1 MICMAISRNE
11 SGTLRGLAPQLPQ
24 NLMRTI
30 LYLGL
35 IAVTL
40 LGCVFGFRE
49 MAAAQEERPQI
60 FPGERK
66 PKNKKDTGP
75 RAVAVLQMAANGK
88 ASLVPVAIMVNGKFY
103 DASAYK
109 ADPVPMALES
119 GTVYEGERTG
129 SSLGIFTVSSALHS
143 NAPNVQAPWIGT
155 GQWMPAGTE
164 SAHKEMKAESAPVG
178 LDTSE
183 GPPRL
188 TKDPNAVKQAPADPK
203 QPASSS
209 PPAQSTPPSGS
220 SSGDE
225 PPRLNKPASSGDSGS
240 GQSAPTASAPAPSSA
255 PTKAPGDAKNDSK
268 SGDAKDT
275 KADRA
280 KADAAAK
287 IPASDSGASEEN
299 RPKLRRGKPVESFA
313 DEEVPG
319 YSKPG
324 AAPPD
329 KGKVVVAAATAG
341 PVDMVPAVS
350 DAGGPPPRSFGFQWI
365 QGEEGDRRQ
374 QMMDLAKQKL
384 RAYLEAQAKAKI
396 TSASAGPKGAAQK
409 GQKASKKPVEP
420 IFGTVHMAAYDLWT
434 NNQPVIVFSA
444 DAHLPEPPEGTAQS
458 GTQTELQYWIL
469 LMAYPDIYGNLRVIH
484 AAVTDKYHYD
494 ITPKLDLV
502 DVVDADGDGRG
513 ELLFKE
519 TSDAGTGWAIYRA
532 GADKLWKVFDSLN
545 PE

>member
-11 SGTLRGLAPQLPQ
+11 SGTREGFAPQVPQ

-30 LYLGL
+30 LYLEL
-35 IAVTL
+35 VAVAL
-40 LGCVFGFRE
+40 LGCVFGFQVTVV
-49 MAAAQEERPQI
+49 AQEERPQI

-66 PKNKKDTGP
+66 PKNKKDAGP
-75 RAVAVLQMAANGK
+75 RSVAVLQMAANGK

-129 SSLGIFTVSSALHS
+129 SSLGLFTVSSALHS
-143 NAPNVQAPWIGT
+143 NASNVQAPWIGT
-155 GQWMPAGTE
+155 GQWLPTGTE
-164 SAHKEMKAESAPVG
+164 SAHKGMKAESAPVG

-188 TKDPNAVKQAPADPK
+188 TKDPNAVKQVPAGTK

-209 PPAQSTPPSGS
+209 PPAQSSPPSGS

-225 PPRLNKPASSGDSGS
+225 PPRLNKPASSGESGS
-240 GQSAPTASAPAPSSA
+240 GHSAPTASAPSSS
-255 PTKAPGDAKNDSK
+255 PTKAPDDSK
-268 SGDAKDT
+268 SGSKSGDTKDT
-275 KADRA
+275 KADSA

-341 PVDMVPAVS
+341 PVDVVPAIS
-350 DAGGPPPRSFGFQWI
+350 DAGGPEPRSFGFQWI
-365 QGEEGDRRQ
+365 QGEEADRRQ

-396 TSASAGPKGAAQK
+396 TPASAGPKGAGPK
-409 GQKASKKPVEP
+409 GKQASKKPVEP
-420 IFGTVHMAAYDLWT
+420 IFGTMHMAAYDLWT

-444 DAHLPEPPEGTAQS
+444 DAHLPAPPEGTPQS

-513 ELLFKE
+513 ELLFKK

>member
-1 MICMAISRNE
+1 MW
-11 SGTLRGLAPQLPQ
+11 
-24 NLMRTI
+24 TI
-30 LYLGL
+30 LYRGL
-35 IAVTL
+35 VAVAL

-49 MAAAQEERPQI
+49 TVVAQEERPQI

-88 ASLVPVAIMVNGKFY
+88 ASLVPVAVMVNGKFY

-129 SSLGIFTVSSALHS
+129 SSLGLFTVNSALHS
-143 NAPNVQAPWIGT
+143 NSSNVQAPWIGT
-155 GQWMPAGTE
+155 GQWLPVGTE

-188 TKDPNAVKQAPADPK
+188 TKDPNAVRQAPSESK

-209 PPAQSTPPSGS
+209 PPAQSSPPSGS

-225 PPRLNKPASSGDSGS
+225 PPRLSKPASSGDNGS
-240 GQSAPTASAPAPSSA
+240 GQNPPAASAPSSS
-255 PTKAPGDAKNDSK
+255 PTTTPGDSKSESK
-268 SGDAKDT
+268 SGDAKDS
-275 KADRA
+275 A

-287 IPASDSGASEEN
+287 IPRSDSGASEEN
-299 RPKLRRGKPVESFA
+299 RPRLRRGKPVESFA

-329 KGKVVVAAATAG
+329 KAKVVVAAATTG
-341 PVDMVPAVS
+341 PIDVIPAIS
-350 DAGGPPPRSFGFQWI
+350 DAGGPEPRSFGFQWI
-365 QGEEGDRRQ
+365 QGEEADRHQ

-384 RAYLEAQAKAKI
+384 RAYLDAQAKAKI
-396 TSASAGPKGAAQK
+396 TPASASEKGK
-409 GQKASKKPVEP
+409 KAPKKPVEP

-444 DAHLPEPPEGTAQS
+444 DAHLPAPPEGTPQS
-458 GTQTELQYWIL
+458 GTQTELQYSML

-532 GADKLWKVFDSLN
+532 GADKLWKIFDSLN